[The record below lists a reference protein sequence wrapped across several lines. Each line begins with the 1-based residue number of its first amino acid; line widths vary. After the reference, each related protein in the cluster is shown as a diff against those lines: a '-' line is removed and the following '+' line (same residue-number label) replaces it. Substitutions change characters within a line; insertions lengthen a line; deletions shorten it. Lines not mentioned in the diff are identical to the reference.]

1 MIRAI
6 VTADRN
12 WAIGKNGSPITV
24 IPDNERYIRST
35 TTGNTVIIGS
45 RTISTYLIA
54 QIPANRTNLVLSWN
68 KDFKIPGAKIAVC
81 NSVEDA
87 LKKAQESTGECYV
100 LGGESIYRQF
110 LPYCEEVEVTAVDY
124 SYDADAHFPNLD
136 KLPEWV
142 LVEESEEMTHF
153 DTVYHIKKYRRRTD
167 YQN

>member
-35 TTGNTVIIGS
+35 TTGNTIIIGS
-45 RTISTYLIA
+45 KTISTYLTA
-54 QIPANRTNLVLSWN
+54 QIPANRTNIVLSRN
-68 KDFKIPGAKIAVC
+68 KDFKIPGAKITV
-81 NSVEDA
+81 STSIEDA
-87 LKKAQESTGECYV
+87 VNKAKENAGEVYI
-100 LGGESIYRQF
+100 LGGESIYRQL
-110 LPYCEEVEVTAVDY
+110 LPYCEEVEVIAVDY

-153 DTVYHIKKYRRRTD
+153 DTVYHIKKYSRRTD

>member
-12 WAIGKNGSPITV
+12 WAIGKNGRQITV
-24 IPDNERYIRST
+24 IPDDERYIRST
-35 TTGNTVIIGS
+35 TTGNTIIIGS
-45 RTISTYLIA
+45 KTISTYLTA
-54 QIPANRTNLVLSWN
+54 QIPANRTNIVLSRN
-68 KDFKIPGAKIAVC
+68 NDFKIPGAKIVVC
-81 NSVEDA
+81 TSVEDA
-87 LKKAQESTGECYV
+87 VKKAKESTTEVYV

-153 DTVYHIKKYRRRTD
+153 DTVYHIRRYRRRTD